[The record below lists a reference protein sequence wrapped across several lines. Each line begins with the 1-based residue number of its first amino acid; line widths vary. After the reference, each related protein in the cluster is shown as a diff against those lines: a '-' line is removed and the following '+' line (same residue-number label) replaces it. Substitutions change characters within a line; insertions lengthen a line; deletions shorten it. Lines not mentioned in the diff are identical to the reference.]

1 MDGSWEYP
9 PLETVMEEAGFE
21 EMGAYFLK
29 RQNTVA
35 QYINMR
41 PILDLCEETV
51 QRSGVWVA

>member
-1 MDGSWEYP
+1 
-9 PLETVMEEAGFE
+9 MEEAGFE

-41 PILDLCEETV
+41 PILDLCDETV
-51 QRSGVWVA
+51 QSSGVWVA

>member
-1 MDGSWEYP
+1 
-9 PLETVMEEAGFE
+9 MEEAGFE

-35 QYINMR
+35 QYIKMR